1 MHLLRLFNKIIQEAP
16 FYGPLGPPI
25 YMIMAQAMTAQ
36 GGFTAFL
43 STELNKQFKKMF
55 DVWAGFLK
63 SEKSREKV
71 LTDGPGGWFS
81 PKALEALTADFPG
94 KLFEQIYVCDKNKP
108 YYGYA
113 SFDDFFNRTFM
124 PGERPIE
131 GPIDDLRII
140 GGACESV
147 LYNDPLQQVPQTGD
161 QFWIKGE
168 RYSLKH
174 MLNYD
179 PEFSDAFEGGT
190 VYQGFLQTTGY
201 HRWHCPVSGTIR
213 KIVPVEGTYFV
224 QSPAVVGEPAS
235 DPENPNYVPPYL
247 RSLAFVTSLTTRTI
261 FFIEA
266 DNPNIGLMCF
276 IAIGMTEI
284 STCEATVGE
293 GQRINRG
300 DQLGLFHFGGSSH
313 TLIFRK
319 ETKVKWDDHYNKKGQ
334 TIHVRAA
341 IGSVDLPA

>member
-1 MHLLRLFNKIIQEAP
+1 MDLLRLFNKIIGEAP

-25 YMIMAQAMTAQ
+25 YMVIAQAMTAQ

-55 DVWAGFLK
+55 DIWAGFLA

-71 LTDGPGGWFS
+71 LTDTPGGWFHAD
-81 PKALEALTADFPG
+81 ALKALTADFDG
-94 KLFEQIYVCDKNKP
+94 KSFQDVFVCDPSAP
-108 YYGYA
+108 YYGFS
-113 SFDDFFNRTFM
+113 SFDDFFNRTFL
-124 PGERPIE
+124 PGVRPVQE
-131 GPIDDLRII
+131 LQDLRII
-140 GGACESV
+140 GGACESI
-147 LYNDPLQQVPQTGD
+147 LYNDPLQQVPLIGD

-168 RYSLKH
+168 RYSIKH

-179 PEFSDAFEGGT
+179 PDFSDVLDGGT
-190 VYQGFLQTTGY
+190 VYQGFLQVTGY
-201 HRWHCPVSGTIR
+201 HRWHCPVTGTIR

-224 QSPAVVGEPAS
+224 QSPSVVGEPAT

-247 RSLAFVTSLTTRTI
+247 RSLAFVVSLTTRML

-300 DQLGLFHFGGSSH
+300 DQLGMFHFGGSSH
-313 TLIFRK
+313 ALVFRK
-319 ETKVKWDDHYNKKGQ
+319 ETKVNWADGYNKKGDLVK
-334 TIHVRAA
+334 VRQP
-341 IGSVDLPA
+341 IGVVDLPV